1 MNKLIFLTALI
12 LIVNNVFSQTNFV
25 WEKTDTIT
33 KSKSQIYSDTKMFIA
48 ETWKSSKA
56 VIENDDKEGG
66 NILIKGNVIK
76 SDTYSMNVLEY
87 VYGYTV
93 TFRMKDNKY
102 KITLD
107 NVYCKSTN
115 NTFNWVLKK
124 VEPFDGDNCP
134 KMNSGLMSNGL
145 PKKKMIAL
153 MASVKNE
160 LQSIFDNYSHYIKS
174 PSKNNADW

>member
-1 MNKLIFLTALI
+1 MKLPIILI
-12 LIVNNVFSQTNFV
+12 LLIISVNNLFSQTNFV
-25 WEKTDTIT
+25 WEKTDSVS
-33 KSKSQIYSDTKMFIA
+33 KSKSQIYTDTKMFIA

-66 NILIKGNVIK
+66 IILIKGNVIK

-87 VYGYTV
+87 VYAYTI
-93 TFRMKDNKY
+93 TFRMKDSKY

-107 NVYCKSTN
+107 NVYCKSTSN
-115 NTFNWVLKK
+115 NFNWQVKK

-134 KMNSGLMSNGL
+134 KINTGLTSTGL

-160 LQSIFDNYSHYIKS
+160 LQSIIDNYTQYIKS
-174 PSKNNADW
+174 PSKNSDW